1 MPAQTPTQPGA
12 PAPRTVSGAPAPAP
26 RTVSGPPAPAPRTVP
41 GGFPAEATVLSRIRA
56 YYTSVDAGDVES
68 LLALFAPDA
77 RYHRPGYEP
86 LVGHTALRRFYQG
99 ERIIAEGTHTLTET
113 VVDGDRAAVHGEFHG
128 LLRTGERVDLR
139 FADFFTLTSELTFA
153 TRDTFFFTPL
163 V

>member
-12 PAPRTVSGAPAPAP
+12 PATRTV
-26 RTVSGPPAPAPRTVP
+26 
-41 GGFPAEATVLSRIRA
+41 PAEATVLSRIRA

-139 FADFFTLTSELTFA
+139 FADFFTLTSKLTFA